1 MDKRLEKLPK
11 DFIER
16 LQSLYPNK
24 FQDICRTFLIER
36 KTTFRINK
44 LKTNMHK
51 LRKDLLDAHIKF
63 REIQDIPGAFALEKT
78 TLRDLQKTDIY
89 NNGEIYV
96 QNLSSMVPV
105 FVMFED
111 DDIEQ
116 NSNVKILDLCA
127 APGGKTTHI
136 ASLTNNEAEILA
148 VEKIRPRYFKLKANL
163 DMQGASESVK
173 AINTNG
179 QAIFKE
185 NEEQFD
191 YVLVDAPC
199 SCESGFDA
207 NNPRSYAYWSKRKI
221 NECRSKQKRLLF
233 AGLKCLKKGGTLVYS
248 TCTMSP
254 EENEFVVNWALK
266 RFADE
271 VVLEDIKF
279 PIKSSIKGI
288 TNWKEKDYNPQVTK
302 TKRIIPTDIMESF
315 YVAKFKKV

>member
-1 MDKRLEKLPK
+1 MDKRLERLPK
-11 DFIER
+11 DFIDR
-16 LQSLYPNK
+16 LQTLYPDR
-24 FQDICRTFLIER
+24 FTQICNTFLIER
-36 KTTFRINK
+36 KTTFRINQ
-44 LKTNMHK
+44 LKTDIHQ
-51 LRKDLLDAHIKF
+51 LRKDLLNAHIKF
-63 REIQDIPGAFALEKT
+63 REVADIPGAFMLEKS
-78 TLRDLQKTDIY
+78 TLRELQKTDIY
-89 NNGEIYV
+89 TEGRIYV

-111 DDIEQ
+111 DKLESYEGL
-116 NSNVKILDLCA
+116 NILDLCA

-136 ASLTNNEAEILA
+136 ASLSHNEAEILA
-148 VEKIRPRYFKLKANL
+148 VEKIRPRYFKLRANL

-207 NNPRSYAYWSKRKI
+207 SNPRSYAYWSKRKI

-254 EENEFVVNWALK
+254 EENEFVVSWALK
-266 RFADE
+266 RFDGE
-271 VVLEDIKF
+271 VELEKIKF
-279 PIKSSIKGI
+279 PIKSAVPGI
-288 TNWKEKDYNPQVTK
+288 ESWKDKSFNPKVK
-302 TKRIIPTDIMESF
+302 LTKRIIPTDTMESF
-315 YVAKFKKV
+315 YVAKFKKL